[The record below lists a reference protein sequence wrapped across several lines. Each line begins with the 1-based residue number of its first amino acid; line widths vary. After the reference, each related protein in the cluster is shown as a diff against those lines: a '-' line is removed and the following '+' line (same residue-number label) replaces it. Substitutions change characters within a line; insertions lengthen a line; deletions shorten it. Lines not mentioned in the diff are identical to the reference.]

1 MTERTDAATTRKEDA
16 LVIERIFDAP
26 RELVWKA
33 WTDPEMAKRW
43 WGPKGFT
50 APAVEIDFRVGG
62 KCLFAMQSPDF
73 NDGRP
78 IWSTGVYREIVPFER
93 IVVTDSFADEKGNV
107 VPATDYGMAGD
118 FPLEML
124 VTVEFEDI
132 GDGKTKM
139 TLRHEGLPAGE
150 MREGAGTGWNESF
163 DKLAEAVATA

>member
-1 MTERTDAATTRKEDA
+1 MNEKIDATTTIEEGV
-16 LVIERIFDAP
+16 LVIERVFDAP

-33 WTDPEMAKRW
+33 WSDPEMAMRW

-50 APAVEIDFRVGG
+50 APACEIDFRVGG

-73 NDGRP
+73 NEGRP
-78 IWSTGVYREIVPFER
+78 IWSTGVYREIVPLER

-107 VPATDYGMAGD
+107 VPATDYGMPGD

-124 VTVEFEDI
+124 VAVTFEDL
-132 GDGKTKM
+132 DGKTKM

-163 DKLAEAVATA
+163 DKLADSLATA